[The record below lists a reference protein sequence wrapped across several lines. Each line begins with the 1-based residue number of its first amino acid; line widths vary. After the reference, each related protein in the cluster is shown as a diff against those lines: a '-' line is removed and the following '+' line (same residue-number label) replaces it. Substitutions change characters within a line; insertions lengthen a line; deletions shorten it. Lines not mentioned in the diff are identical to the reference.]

1 VAIVVSQDGDITV
14 FRAGA
19 AAVTLLGRGEDG

>member
-1 VAIVVSQDGDITV
+1 VSQDGDITV

-19 AAVTLLGRGEDG
+19 AAVTLLGRRVES

>member
-1 VAIVVSQDGDITV
+1 VVSQDGDITV

-19 AAVTLLGRGEDG
+19 AAVTLLGRREDS

>member
-19 AAVTLLGRGEDG
+19 AAVTLLGRRDEG